1 MKYRDKEKIIL
12 QVTFMILFLEIAM
25 NYSVLVEVRQAPEI
39 TSFHKLITK
48 TKKLTTK
55 TKTLRLATNV
65 ETLFLADRPLIA

>member
-39 TSFHKLITK
+39 TSFHKL
-48 TKKLTTK
+48 TTK